1 MGGDALLIEV
11 DFGSMFPIFLGTRE
25 VAVND
30 HSFLQR
36 CNDTCEDICEEEVA
50 ESDQSKRWHDY
61 VPQTEEDL

>member
-1 MGGDALLIEV
+1 VGGDALLIEV

-36 CNDTCEDICEEEVA
+36 RNDTCEDICKEEVA
-50 ESDQSKRWHDY
+50 ESDQSKR
-61 VPQTEEDL
+61 